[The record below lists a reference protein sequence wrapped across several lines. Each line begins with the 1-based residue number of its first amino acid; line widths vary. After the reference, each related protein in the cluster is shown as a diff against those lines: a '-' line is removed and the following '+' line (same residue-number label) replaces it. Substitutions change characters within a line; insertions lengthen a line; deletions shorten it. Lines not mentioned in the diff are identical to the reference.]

1 MVFKL
6 LFINHNNYTNS
17 KLMNEIEIKN
27 AIIKDLQEKI
37 EMEKMVKQSEVK
49 LNEDYKKHIL
59 NLETQIQALGK
70 INDEFINKIAELKY
84 KLQKL
89 TT

>member
-1 MVFKL
+1 
-6 LFINHNNYTNS
+6 
-17 KLMNEIEIKN
+17 MNEIEIKN

>member
-1 MVFKL
+1 M
-6 LFINHNNYTNS
+6 T
-17 KLMNEIEIKN
+17 EIEIKN
-27 AIIKDLQEKI
+27 AIIKDLEEKV
-37 EMEKMVKQSEVK
+37 EMEKMVKLSEVK
-49 LNEDYKKHIL
+49 LNADYKKHIL

-70 INDEFINKIAELKY
+70 INDEFLNKITELKH

>member
-1 MVFKL
+1 
-6 LFINHNNYTNS
+6 
-17 KLMNEIEIKN
+17 MNEIEIKN

-70 INDEFINKIAELKY
+70 INDEFINKIAELKH

>member
-1 MVFKL
+1 
-6 LFINHNNYTNS
+6 
-17 KLMNEIEIKN
+17 MNEIEIKN

-49 LNEDYKKHIL
+49 LYEDYKKHIL

-70 INDEFINKIAELKY
+70 INDEFLNKIAELKH

>member
-1 MVFKL
+1 M
-6 LFINHNNYTNS
+6 T
-17 KLMNEIEIKN
+17 EIEIKN
-27 AIIKDLQEKI
+27 AIIKDLEEKV
-37 EMEKMVKQSEVK
+37 EMEKMVKISEVK
-49 LNEDYKKHIL
+49 LNADYKKHIL

-70 INDEFINKIAELKY
+70 INDEFLNKIAELKH

>member
-1 MVFKL
+1 M
-6 LFINHNNYTNS
+6 T
-17 KLMNEIEIKN
+17 EIEIKN
-27 AIIKDLQEKI
+27 AIIKDLEEKV
-37 EMEKMVKQSEVK
+37 EMEKMVKISEVK
-49 LNEDYKKHIL
+49 LNADYKKHIL

-70 INDEFINKIAELKY
+70 INDEFINKIAELKH

>member
-1 MVFKL
+1 M
-6 LFINHNNYTNS
+6 T
-17 KLMNEIEIKN
+17 EIEIKD
-27 AIIKDLQEKI
+27 AIIKDLEEKV
-37 EMEKMVKQSEVK
+37 EMEKMVKISEVK
-49 LNEDYKKHIL
+49 LNADYKKHIL

-70 INDEFINKIAELKY
+70 INDEFLNKIAELKH

>member
-1 MVFKL
+1 M
-6 LFINHNNYTNS
+6 T
-17 KLMNEIEIKN
+17 EIEIKD
-27 AIIKDLQEKI
+27 AIIKDLEEKV
-37 EMEKMVKQSEVK
+37 EMEKMVKISEVK
-49 LNEDYKKHIL
+49 LNADYKKHIL

-70 INDEFINKIAELKY
+70 INDEFINKIAELKH

>member
-1 MVFKL
+1 M
-6 LFINHNNYTNS
+6 T
-17 KLMNEIEIKN
+17 EIEIKN
-27 AIIKDLQEKI
+27 AIIKDLQEKV
-37 EMEKMVKQSEVK
+37 EMERMVKISEVK

-70 INDEFINKIAELKY
+70 INDEFINKIAELKH